1 MIRLKVTTTMV
12 LSEKIAKIYRDK
24 IWKLHGVLQKVLS
37 DRRPQSILKFMEELN
52 KALETKKM
60 LSIVY
65 YPQTDSQT
73 E

>member
-1 MIRLKVTTTMV
+1 MIRLKVTTTTV

-37 DRRPQSILKFMEELN
+37 DRRPQFILKFMEKLN

-65 YPQTDSQT
+65 HPQMDSQT

>member
-37 DRRPQSILKFMEELN
+37 DRRPQFILKFMEKLN

-65 YPQTDSQT
+65 YPQMDSQT

>member
-1 MIRLKVTTTMV
+1 MIRLKVTTTTV

-37 DRRPQSILKFMEELN
+37 DRRPQFILKFMEKLN

-65 YPQTDSQT
+65 HPQTDSQT